1 VAVPV
6 QRTWA
11 LLLLAAVFLMHG
23 APSMATDPG
32 ADGGASLAAHA
43 AMVAPQN
50 AVDASSEATFLG
62 SPLVA
67 ALDAQPQEGPTSHS
81 MATHLWTACLA
92 VLLAGVALFAAAA
105 LRRTRPALQQRG
117 SGGRVRGSPSSV
129 GLPRPPDLL
138 ALCLLRT

>member
-1 VAVPV
+1 M

-11 LLLLAAVFLMHG
+11 LLLAAVFLMHG
-23 APSMATDPG
+23 APSTATEPI
-32 ADGGASLAAHA
+32 ADRGGASLAAHT

-50 AVDASSEATFLG
+50 GVDTSSEATPLG
-62 SPLVA
+62 YPPVA
-67 ALDAQPQEGPTSHS
+67 ARDAQPQEGPTSHS

-117 SGGRVRGSPSSV
+117 SGGRVRGSPSLV